1 MARVA
6 VRQDRVN
13 SNLSATRLR
22 TKKRKRDISKTVV
35 GVLISVLIA
44 QAIAALYYSPFF
56 AVTAETVTVKS
67 TPLCPDSIVRS
78 LVQPD
83 LPRSVVRLPVQ
94 RWNDALENI
103 PAVKSASIVIRFP
116 NRLNVR
122 IVERLPCLKADLG
135 TLGMCVLD
143 SDLIPFRVA
152 ESGDNNLPTVRLQ
165 SADVVPELG
174 TSIGDKAQ
182 VAGVNVIL
190 EWMSNHPNIAVSS
203 INIQNKHL
211 AFTFR
216 SSDVNVLLGTPRRLE
231 EKLASLDILLK
242 KRPELLTSRKY
253 SSVNL
258 FSDEYPA
265 LVFRSNTSNKIAVP

>member
-56 AVTAETVTVKS
+56 TVTAESVTVKS

-135 TLGMCVLD
+135 PLGMCVLD

>member
-122 IVERLPCLKADLG
+122 IVERLPCLNADLG

-231 EKLASLDILLK
+231 EKLASLDILLN